1 MFSGSGESQAVVS
14 GPGISG
20 LEHDLLL
27 DVDRG
32 VAMITFN
39 RPAVRNAF
47 TLGMYRR
54 LTELCRELGRDRTVR
69 VIVLTG
75 AGTSAFCAGTDI
87 GEFEAFASPSDV
99 LAYEAHVE
107 ETLSTLESCPLPTV
121 AAVAGFC
128 TGGGA
133 ALAGCCDIRIA
144 AANARFGFP
153 IARTLGNCLSL
164 PNYARF
170 AALVGAPRLKQM
182 IYAAEL
188 LDAAAA
194 LQVGLVNEVHGTP
207 EALMVRVGELT
218 RAIAENAPITIGA
231 TKEALR
237 RLSPDVPAD
246 GGDDLLL
253 RCYMSEDFREG
264 RNAFREKRK
273 PVFTGA

>member
-1 MFSGSGESQAVVS
+1 MLSEVIETAA
-14 GPGISG
+14 PGRQPEAAS
-20 LEHDLLL
+20 LDQDLLVGI
-27 DVDRG
+27 DGG
-32 VAMITFN
+32 VAIVTFN

-47 TLGMYRR
+47 TLSMYQR
-54 LTELCRELGRDRTVR
+54 LTTLCSELGCDPAVR
-69 VIVLTG
+69 VLVLTG
-75 AGTSAFCAGTDI
+75 SGTNAFCAGTDI
-87 GEFEAFASPSDV
+87 GEFEAFGSSSDV

-107 ETLSTLESCPLPTV
+107 QTLSALEACPLPTV
-121 AAVAGFC
+121 AAIAGFC

-144 AANARFGFP
+144 ASNARFGFP

-188 LDAAAA
+188 LDAAGA
-194 LQVGLVNEVHGTP
+194 LRVGLVNEVLETP
-207 EALMVRVGELT
+207 ESLMARVGALT
-218 RAIAENAPITIGA
+218 RAMAENAPLTIRA

-237 RLSPDVPAD
+237 RLSPAVAAD
-246 GGDDLLL
+246 GADDLLL
-253 RCYMSEDFREG
+253 RCYMSADFREG

-273 PVFTGA
+273 PIFTGS